1 MPLLFLPSVL
11 LVQSVKGGVVVAGVE
26 VEEILQGEALHG
38 GGRMELGGGGVVDG
52 EGGEEVALND
62 GVQALEVDVFG
73 ENAFGGEFVHEEVG
87 IVVWWWMRIFPL
99 TNLLKIQV
107 FQVHKFFVFSHIR
120 ISGLHDRT
128 ADIAQ
133 WQSG

>member
-73 ENAFGGEFVHEEVG
+73 ENAFGGEFVHEERVG
-87 IVVWWWMRIFPL
+87 IIVVCGENWFSRPPGFCD
-99 TNLLKIQV
+99 
-107 FQVHKFFVFSHIR
+107 FVNFINTKLSE
-120 ISGLHDRT
+120 
-128 ADIAQ
+128 
-133 WQSG
+133 

>member
-26 VEEILQGEALHG
+26 VEEILQREALHG

-73 ENAFGGEFVHEEVG
+73 ENAFGGEFVHQRVG
-87 IVVWWWMRIFPL
+87 MAVVAVVSGGGIFGGSIIFDLRPFCL
-99 TNLLKIQV
+99 GPALD
-107 FQVHKFFVFSHIR
+107 HY
-120 ISGLHDRT
+120 
-128 ADIAQ
+128 
-133 WQSG
+133 

>member
-26 VEEILQGEALHG
+26 VEEIFQGEALHG

-73 ENAFGGEFVHEEVG
+73 ENAFGGEFVHEERVG
-87 IVVWWWMRIFPL
+87 IVVCGGSGFRI
-99 TNLLKIQV
+99 LLR
-107 FQVHKFFVFSHIR
+107 S
-120 ISGLHDRT
+120 
-128 ADIAQ
+128 
-133 WQSG
+133 